1 MPSVTDFTSHS
12 QMRALADARGW
23 TDGMALADANVVV
36 FETVTP
42 ERVVATVNAAD
53 GPARVELTAGD
64 RFGYTCSCTD
74 VPEACRHIVATA
86 LALPRASQGSA
97 SAVS

>member
-1 MPSVTDFTSHS
+1 MPSVTDFASQS

-23 TDGMALADANVVV
+23 NDGMALADAGVVS
-36 FETVTP
+36 FESVTA
-42 ERVVATVNAAD
+42 ERVTAVVNAAD

-86 LALPRASQGSA
+86 LALPGHGA
-97 SAVS
+97 